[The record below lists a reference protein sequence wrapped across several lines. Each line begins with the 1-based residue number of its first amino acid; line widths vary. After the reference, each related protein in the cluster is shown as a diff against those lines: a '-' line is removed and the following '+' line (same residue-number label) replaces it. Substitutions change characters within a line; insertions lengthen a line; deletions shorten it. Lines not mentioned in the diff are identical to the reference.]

1 MQIYNSLS
9 LLLGSSVA
17 SVNAF
22 APQVVPQTRTVPI
35 YASNKPSQNE
45 NIVVDTLEAV
55 DATVKGAISGM
66 ALAAALWVAPAT
78 MAGPVSSHFPDNNV
92 IASSVA
98 SAKEMASGSGTRVNK
113 DPESLLRYGLPIKN
127 KEVRQLQKSIEDIR
141 INIQSKRKAA
151 ALDDLKKARG
161 IINTKESKMTAS
173 CRDAKVCSDILASMK
188 DKIEPLEA
196 TLKASTDYM
205 NGSDQERD
213 SLDKSYATQDQ
224 IQKELSTLEENMIP
238 AGYVTP
244 VPDDYADLPQLQG
257 RATVEM
263 TVKKAD
269 GENFDIEG
277 VLFKDANMK
286 MIIDGYAA
294 PVTGGNF
301 VDLVQKGFYNNMDIQ
316 RSDGFVVQ
324 TGKPKGEAEVYVGTP
339 SKSVGAGPNGERLI
353 PLEIFVKGDK
363 GPFYESSI
371 EDEGRGGEATVLP
384 FSSYGAMGWAR
395 EEYDANSGSSQF
407 FWLLFDSDL
416 TPAGKNVLD
425 GRYPVFGY
433 VVEGAD
439 FLRDMKEGDIIVSAK
454 VTEGADKL
462 VQPK

>member
-1 MQIYNSLS
+1 MQ
-9 LLLGSSVA
+9 
-17 SVNAF
+17 
-22 APQVVPQTRTVPI
+22 
-35 YASNKPSQNE
+35 
-45 NIVVDTLEAV
+45 
-55 DATVKGAISGM
+55 
-66 ALAAALWVAPAT
+66 
-78 MAGPVSSHFPDNNV
+78 
-92 IASSVA
+92 
-98 SAKEMASGSGTRVNK
+98 
-113 DPESLLRYGLPIKN
+113 
-127 KEVRQLQKSIEDIR
+127 VRQLQKSIEDIR

-286 MIIDGYAA
+286 MIIDGYA
-294 PVTGGNF
+294 
-301 VDLVQKGFYNNMDIQ
+301 
-316 RSDGFVVQ
+316 
-324 TGKPKGEAEVYVGTP
+324 GK
-339 SKSVGAGPNGERLI
+339 LI
-353 PLEIFVKGDK
+353 LLCC
-363 GPFYESSI
+363 
-371 EDEGRGGEATVLP
+371 A
-384 FSSYGAMGWAR
+384 
-395 EEYDANSGSSQF
+395 F
-407 FWLLFDSDL
+407 F
-416 TPAGKNVLD
+416 
-425 GRYPVFGY
+425 
-433 VVEGAD
+433 
-439 FLRDMKEGDIIVSAK
+439 
-454 VTEGADKL
+454 
-462 VQPK
+462 